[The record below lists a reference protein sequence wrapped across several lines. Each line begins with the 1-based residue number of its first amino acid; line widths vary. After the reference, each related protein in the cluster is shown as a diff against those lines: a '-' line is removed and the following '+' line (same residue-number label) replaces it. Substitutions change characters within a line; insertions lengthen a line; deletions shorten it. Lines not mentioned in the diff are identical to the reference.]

1 MPFYEAAYAYGA
13 KKLFGKKKKRGVD
26 NTPDPYSLEW
36 DSQTGMPIGM
46 KGPPSAAMAGRY
58 QYRAEEIAAQ
68 RRAALQQ
75 GAMATM
81 GQGMNLFESFRPGGA
96 AQLAQGQFAQK
107 AGMMLGTAAMI
118 EAPDMLFNYRE
129 DAARRAER
137 AAKKARDAQI
147 FGGIIQ
153 AAATIGGA
161 ALGGLPGAV
170 ANNQVADAA
179 TNAAT
184 AKYGTIS
191 GDAMQALG
199 KTSGAG
205 PTYPTAPT
213 GPISPGISGLP
224 ANIPSEYPIG
234 SQPPMV
240 GGAPAPTGP
249 ISPEGAPQTGAPQ
262 QKGLGYGGEGAAPAP
277 SPMGA
282 PFGSTGDFS
291 TASLAMSSPND
302 PATMLALMQLDIDDD
317 YSTAN
322 DVFQAAVNRRLQ
334 RAYVSTTSGNW

>member
-13 KKLFGKKKKRGVD
+13 KKLFGKKKRGPRD
-26 NTPDPYSLEW
+26 TTPDPYSLEW
-36 DSQTGMPIGM
+36 DPNTGMPIGLT
-46 KGPPSAAMAGRY
+46 GPPSARMAGRY

-68 RRAALQQ
+68 RRSALQQ

-137 AAKKARDAQI
+137 AAKKARDASI
-147 FGGIIQ
+147 FGSIVQ

-161 ALGGLPGAV
+161 VIGGPAGAV
-170 ANNQVADAA
+170 AGSAVGGAA
-179 TNAAT
+179 GGAAG
-184 AKYGTIS
+184 AQMGRMGAPGGGAAAEI
-191 GDAMQALG
+191 
-199 KTSGAG
+199 AG
-205 PTYPTAPT
+205 PSYPTAPT

-224 ANIPSEYPIG
+224 ANIPSEYPVG

-262 QKGLGYGGEGAAPAP
+262 QKGLGYGGEGAAP

-317 YSTAN
+317 YATAN

-334 RAYVSTTSGNW
+334 RAYVSTTSGNG

>member
-1 MPFYEAAYAYGA
+1 MVLELYGGYSLG

-147 FGGIIQ
+147 FGSIIQ

-161 ALGGLPGAV
+161 VIGGPAGAV
-170 ANNQVADAA
+170 AGSVAGGAA
-179 TNAAT
+179 GGAV
-184 AKYGTIS
+184 
-191 GDAMQALG
+191 
-199 KTSGAG
+199 SGASAG
-205 PTYPTAPT
+205 AQMGRMAAP
-213 GPISPGISGLP
+213 G
-224 ANIPSEYPIG
+224 
-234 SQPPMV
+234 
-240 GGAPAPTGP
+240 GGAAM
-249 ISPEGAPQTGAPQ
+249 EGAPPAVGGPVGAAPTTSVKSEGGAGAVEAPSLQGGPGGYPLSGDTARGAPME
-262 QKGLGYGGEGAAPAP
+262 KGTGYGGEGAAPAP

>member
-1 MPFYEAAYAYGA
+1 MPFYETAYASVA
-13 KKLFGKKKKRGVD
+13 KKLFGKKKKRAPD
-26 NTPDPYSLEW
+26 TTPDPYSLEW
-36 DSQTGMPIGM
+36 DPNTGMPIGM
-46 KGPPSAAMAGRY
+46 KGPPSARMAGRY

-75 GAMATM
+75 GAMGTM

-161 ALGGLPGAV
+161 VIGGPAGAV
-170 ANNQVADAA
+170 AGSAVGGVAGGAA
-179 TNAAT
+179 GAQMGKMGGPGGAAMPYADRAGGAGMT
-184 AKYGTIS
+184 DMEQPYAGREGVKSEGGAGAVEAPSLQGGPGGYPLS
-191 GDAMQALG
+191 GDTAMG
-199 KTSGAG
+199 G
-205 PTYPTAPT
+205 PM
-213 GPISPGISGLP
+213 
-224 ANIPSEYPIG
+224 E
-234 SQPPMV
+234 
-240 GGAPAPTGP
+240 
-249 ISPEGAPQTGAPQ
+249 
-262 QKGLGYGGEGAAPAP
+262 KGTGYGGEGAAP

-291 TASLAMSSPND
+291 TTALAMSNPND
-302 PATMLALMQLDIDDD
+302 PATMLALMQLDIEDE
-317 YSTAN
+317 YSATN
-322 DVFQAAVNRRLQ
+322 DVFQAAVNRRLMH
-334 RAYVSTTSGNW
+334 AYRGRTF